1 LYLNELDDDN
11 FNRFNFLLDE
21 LPMEFQSEAY
31 HDYYVPSPLFSEESS
46 DPSETTL
53 SSLDS
58 HDFEYVFDFEQ
69 EEDDAKKPTEGEKTE
84 REIRLASVM
93 KYRDRIRRE
102 DKKAREIVKNAKIVQ
117 QSVRRNINKIRL
129 AYNQVF
135 YHNF

>member
-1 LYLNELDDDN
+1 MYLNELDDDN

-31 HDYYVPSPLFSEESS
+31 HDYYVPSPLLSEESS

-58 HDFEYVFDFEQ
+58 NDFEYVFDFEQ
-69 EEDDAKKPTEGEKTE
+69 EEDDAKKPAE

-93 KYRDRIRRE
+93 KYRDKIKRE
-102 DKKAREIVKNAKIVQ
+102 NRKVIEIVKNAKIVQ

-129 AYNQVF
+129 TYNQAF
-135 YHNF
+135 YPNF